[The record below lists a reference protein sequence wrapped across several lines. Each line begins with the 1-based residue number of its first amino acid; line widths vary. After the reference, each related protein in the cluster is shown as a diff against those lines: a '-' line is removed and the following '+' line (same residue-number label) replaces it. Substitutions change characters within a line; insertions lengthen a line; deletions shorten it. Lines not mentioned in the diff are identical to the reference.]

1 MGFAQF
7 MVSSIKSNNRRQQR
21 VQFDKEDI
29 LNSYTK
35 NKTKP
40 VFKKASQEQ
49 LLKIRK
55 RLQKSNQVY
64 QQKLIGYTFLSVV
77 FIGTIIYYFNEIIS
91 FIF

>member
-7 MVSSIKSNNRRQQR
+7 MVSSIKSNSRRQQR

>member
-7 MVSSIKSNNRRQQR
+7 MVSSIKSNSRRQQR

-40 VFKKASQEQ
+40 VFKKATPKQ
-49 LLKIRK
+49 LNNIRTKLKNSHRIH
-55 RLQKSNQVY
+55 
-64 QQKLIGYTFLSVV
+64 QQKLVVYTLMLFIAFILIINYILSLL
-77 FIGTIIYYFNEIIS
+77 NL
-91 FIF
+91 